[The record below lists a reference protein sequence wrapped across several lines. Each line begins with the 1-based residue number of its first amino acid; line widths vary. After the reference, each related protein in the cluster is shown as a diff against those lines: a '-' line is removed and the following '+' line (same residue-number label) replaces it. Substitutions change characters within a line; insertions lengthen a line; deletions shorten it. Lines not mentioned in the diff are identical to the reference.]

1 VAVVEPIEAIEVS
14 GREVDPVTVSTIWF
28 SLQRTCRE
36 MRLLL
41 YRTGQSFTITQ
52 SKDVSTGIW
61 DAAGRTMAIPA
72 GITPH
77 FLGGKY
83 SVEYVLQEYA
93 GQIYPGDVFL
103 SNDPYRGYTC
113 HPSDWGFFRPI
124 FHDGR
129 LVFWTMCR
137 THMEDTGAAFPGAH
151 VPNPYDVYA
160 EGLLIP
166 ALKIIERDQDQTEV
180 LKLIW
185 NNIRRSENVR
195 IDSLGAI
202 AATRLCETRLIA
214 LLDRY
219 GADTVLAALN
229 SMIAR
234 TERVARSIIGGI
246 PDGVYGGQSSTDD
259 DGVVRDTPVTVRVQV
274 IVRGD
279 ELTLDF
285 SGSDPQQKGYVNATH
300 QVTASASMAALALFM
315 GPDMADYQNEGLMR
329 PVRFVNPA
337 GRVTN
342 CQFPAPCAGAPI
354 NVGQNITESVMAAMS
369 DALPERAAAG
379 WGRRYGQE
387 IDGYDPQTGRFFLY
401 SGYEAEGGS
410 GAVYGFDG
418 YHGTSSIATLAQVVR
433 PNTEDIEHRYPFLI
447 RQREFRV
454 DSCGAGRWRGGA
466 GFVWEAENLAGEC
479 GLQTGAA
486 QGETTFSDG
495 ALGGCPTQA
504 NVCYILSGDQRTQA
518 RVHRVFS
525 LHHGDRLLKL
535 TSGGGGVGPAHER
548 DPQAV
553 WDDVYVNEIV
563 SIEAA
568 RAVYHVAIDP
578 ETRAI
583 DWHTTRALRSN
594 PRPRCAPGWGGAG
607 FDPPALGE

>member
-1 VAVVEPIEAIEVS
+1 VTLIEPVAALTV
-14 GREVDPVTVSTIWF
+14 GQQEVDPVTVSTIWF

-36 MRLLL
+36 MRHLLF
-41 YRTGQSFTITQ
+41 RTGQSFTITQ

-61 DAAGRTMAIPA
+61 DAGGTTLAIPA

-83 SVEYVLQEYA
+83 SVQYVLDDYRDK
-93 GQIYPGDVFL
+93 IYPGDVYL

-113 HPSDWGFFRPI
+113 HTSDWGFFRPI
-124 FHDGR
+124 FHGGK
-129 LVFWTMCR
+129 LVFWTMVR
-137 THMEDTGAAFPGAH
+137 THMEDTGAATPGAH

-166 ALKIIERDQDQTEV
+166 ALKIIERDEDQPDV

-202 AATRLCETRLIA
+202 AATRLCEKRMVA

-219 GADTVLAALN
+219 GTEVVFAALN

-234 TERVARSIIGGI
+234 TERVARSIINRI
-246 PDGVYGGQSSTDD
+246 PDGVYYGESSTDD
-259 DGVVRDTPVTVRVQV
+259 DGVTHDRPVTVRVEITV
-274 IVRGD
+274 AGD

-285 SGSDPQQKGYVNATH
+285 ARSDPQQRGFVNATWP
-300 QVTASASMAALALFM
+300 VTNSASMAALALFM
-315 GPDMADYQNEGLMR
+315 GPEMADYQNEGLMR
-329 PVRFVNPA
+329 PVHFVNPE

-342 CQFPAPCAGAPI
+342 ARFPAPCAGAPI
-354 NVGQNITESVMAAMS
+354 NVGQNITESVMMAMS
-369 DALPERAAAG
+369 GALPERAAAG

-387 IDGYDPQTGRFFLY
+387 IDGFDQKSGRFFLY
-401 SGYEAEGGS
+401 SGYEAEGGA
-410 GAVYGFDG
+410 GAVHGYDG

-433 PNTEDIEHRYPFLI
+433 PNAEDIEHRYPVRI
-447 RQREFRV
+447 HQREFRI

-466 GFVWEAENLAGEC
+466 GFVWEAENLADEC

-486 QGETTFSDG
+486 QGEITFSHG
-495 ALGGCPTQA
+495 AQGGCPTPP
-504 NVCYILSGDQRTQA
+504 NVCYIVHEGERSQA
-518 RVHRVFS
+518 RVHRMFR
-525 LHHGDRLLKL
+525 LEHGDRLLKF
-535 TSGGGGVGPAHER
+535 TGGGGGVGPPHER

-563 SIEAA
+563 SLEAA
-568 RAVYHVAIDP
+568 RTVYHVVIDP
-578 ETRAI
+578 VTRVLDLEA
-583 DWHTTRALRSN
+583 TQALRAH
-594 PRPRCAPGWGGAG
+594 PIHRCIT
-607 FDPPALGE
+607 EE